1 MTRTKKLSILGLAAA
16 AAMGLAGY
24 AWAQGASPALTAAI
38 SAGQVGEQADGYLGI
53 AKPVGN
59 DVRAAVEA
67 LNIKRR
73 AAYTDQAA
81 KHGVALREWAAT
93 IGCQTLR
100 SRVKTG
106 QAYLLPDGVWRVKD
120 ASPIALPSNCG

>member
-1 MTRTKKLSILGLAAA
+1 MTRKKLSILAIAAA
-16 AAMGLAGY
+16 AALGVAGY
-24 AWAQGASPALTAAI
+24 AWAQDASLTAAI
-38 SAGQVGEQADGYLGI
+38 AAGQVGEQADGYLGV
-53 AKPVGN
+53 AKPVGA

-73 AAYTDQAA
+73 AAYTEQAA

-100 SRVKTG
+100 GRVRTG

-120 ASPIALPSNCG
+120 SAPIALPSNCG

>member
-1 MTRTKKLSILGLAAA
+1 MTRKKTLSILGITAAVTL
-16 AAMGLAGY
+16 GVAGY
-24 AWAQGASPALTAAI
+24 AWAQATDPALSAAI
-38 SAGQVGEQADGYLGI
+38 AAGQVGEQADGYLGI
-53 AKPVGN
+53 AKPVGG

-73 AAYTDQAA
+73 AAYTDQAS

-100 SRVKTG
+100 SRVG
-106 QAYLLPDGVWRVKD
+106 NGNAYLLPDGVWRVKD
-120 ASPIALPSNCG
+120 ATPIALPSNCG

>member
-1 MTRTKKLSILGLAAA
+1 MTRNKKLSIIGLTIAAA
-16 AAMGLAGY
+16 LGAAGY
-24 AWAQGASPALTAAI
+24 ARAQANSPALTAAMA
-38 SAGQVGEQADGYLGI
+38 AGQVGEQADGYLGV
-53 AKPVGN
+53 AKPVGG
-59 DVRAAVEA
+59 DVRSAVEA

-106 QAYLLPDGVWRVKD
+106 QAYLLPDGVWRMKD

>member
-1 MTRTKKLSILGLAAA
+1 MTRIKKLSLMGLAAVA
-16 AAMGLAGY
+16 ALGVAGY
-24 AWAQGASPALTAAI
+24 AWAQDAALTAAI
-38 SAGQVGEQADGYLGI
+38 SAGQVGEQADGYMGV
-53 AKPVGN
+53 AKPVGG

-100 SRVKTG
+100 NRVKTG

-120 ASPIALPSNCG
+120 AAPIALPSNCG

>member
-1 MTRTKKLSILGLAAA
+1 MTRKTKLSLIGLVAAVA
-16 AAMGLAGY
+16 IGTAGY
-24 AWAQGASPALTAAI
+24 AWAQAGDPALAAAI
-38 SAGQVGEQADGYLGI
+38 AAGQVGEQADGYMGV
-53 AKPVGN
+53 AKPVGG

-93 IGCQTLR
+93 IGCQTL
-100 SRVKTG
+100 SNRVRPG

-120 ASPIALPSNCG
+120 ASPIALPSTCG